1 MDSFQKKQF
10 LLPIE
15 VLIVLAINAVVAVLG
30 YYSVM
35 MWGLFGAE

>member
-10 LLPIE
+10 LPIE